1 MDKEGATT
9 TEDAPVIKG
18 YMENSIGHL
27 VPDRLVAPLDRR
39 RDEVVRR
46 IVEEGMKLSVS
57 LAAYRRGAHEA
68 CETFLEES
76 AAKYDTQLGGD
87 KGNVT
92 LTSFDGS
99 LRLSLATYDRMTFDE
114 RLQIAKKLIDECVKK
129 WTRNTR
135 KEPRAL
141 IEAAFQVDKKGRLDP
156 HRLLSLRKLN
166 IKDEQWE
173 KAMEAL
179 TESIQT
185 SRSKQYLRL
194 QRRRADGGYENI
206 PLSLASV

>member
-1 MDKEGATT
+1 MSEDKN
-9 TEDAPVIKG
+9 DAAETPVIKG

-27 VPDRLVAPLDRR
+27 VPDRLVSPLDRK
-39 RDEVVRR
+39 RDQVVRR
-46 IVEEGMKLSVS
+46 IVEEGVELSAA
-57 LAAYRRGAHEA
+57 LAAYRQRASEA
-68 CETFLEES
+68 AEAFLQES
-76 AAKYDTQLGGD
+76 AAKFDTQLGGD

-92 LTSFDGS
+92 LTSFDGR
-99 LRLSLATYDRMTFDE
+99 LRLSLSTYDRMTFDE
-114 RLQIAKKLIDECVKK
+114 RLQIAKQLIDECVKK
-129 WTRNTR
+129 WTRNSR

-156 HRLLSLRKLN
+156 HRLLALRKLN

-173 KAMEAL
+173 KAMAAL

-194 QRRRADGGYENI
+194 QRRRGDGGYENI